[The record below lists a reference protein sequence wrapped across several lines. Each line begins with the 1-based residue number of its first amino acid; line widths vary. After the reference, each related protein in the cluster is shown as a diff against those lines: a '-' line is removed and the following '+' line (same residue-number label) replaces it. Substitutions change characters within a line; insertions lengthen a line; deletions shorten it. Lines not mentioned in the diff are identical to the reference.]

1 MAFFAISLCG
11 LYSSCGSHR
20 GEYASV
26 NNLRS
31 AYFLP
36 GDSYCDRPS
45 HIFSLLGKWSAIAVN
60 SNDRLDYF
68 GRTVNMAA
76 RIQGLSKG
84 DDNLMSQEV
93 LNDPQVKELVRQ
105 ELETCDSFYAE
116 LRGILGTV
124 QLIRL
129 VP

>member
-1 MAFFAISLCG
+1 M
-11 LYSSCGSHR
+11 
-20 GEYASV
+20 
-26 NNLRS
+26 
-31 AYFLP
+31 
-36 GDSYCDRPS
+36 
-45 HIFSLLGKWSAIAVN
+45 N

-105 ELETCDSFYAE
+105 ELETFDSFSAE
-116 LRGILGTV
+116 LRGILGAV
-124 QLIRL
+124 QLI
-129 VP
+129 